1 MSVTILAYHLT
12 ILSDTHITLVNN
24 ELARVFESFQAQ
36 SLSRTMALF
45 TNVHFPISGFHVCS
59 NVALPNTLNSKERR
73 LLFQNNQI
81 FIYYINPSTIPYQ
94 MSVFPHPSS
103 YLPSLVTTNITL
115 RQTQDL
121 CRIHNKKKTKREN
134 PHNTQTGKTAKP
146 ILTSCKGTTVY
157 SANAAPGQEMPRG
170 YTTSPPHAEYVT
182 SADGSRERRGRRK
195 SNTPWHRRG
204 IHIPKCLGW

>member
-1 MSVTILAYHLT
+1 MLAYHLT
-12 ILSDTHITLVNN
+12 ILSNTHVTLVNN
-24 ELARVFESFQAQ
+24 ERASIFESFQVQ
-36 SLSRTMALF
+36 SLSRTMTLF
-45 TNVHFPISGFHVCS
+45 TSVHYPSSGFHVCS

-81 FIYYINPSTIPYQ
+81 FIYYINPSTIPYRCLSFPI
-94 MSVFPHPSS
+94 SVHTCLVL
-103 YLPSLVTTNITL
+103 LPQTSHSGKHRISVEYTTK
-115 RQTQDL
+115 
-121 CRIHNKKKTKREN
+121 KKKTKREN
-134 PHNTQTGKTAKP
+134 PRNTQTGKTAKT

>member
-1 MSVTILAYHLT
+1 MNVLAFRKFSST
-12 ILSDTHITLVNN
+12 EFIENNGLVH
-24 ELARVFESFQAQ
+24 ER
-36 SLSRTMALF
+36 SLPS
-45 TNVHFPISGFHVCS
+45 SGFHACS
-59 NVALPNTLNSKERR
+59 NVALPNTLNSKERI

-81 FIYYINPSTIPYQ
+81 LIYYISPSEMPYQ
-94 MSVFPHPSS
+94 RSVFPHHSS

-115 RQTQDL
+115 TQTQDL
-121 CRIHNKKKTKREN
+121 CRIHKEKKKKRKREREN
-134 PHNTQTGKTAKP
+134 PHNTQTGKTAKN

-170 YTTSPPHAEYVT
+170 YTTSPPHAGYVT